1 MFYKKEAIMYEIIC
15 VSGHYEGYYNG
26 SFLVSGDTHGEVE
39 RELDKIK
46 Q

>member
-1 MFYKKEAIMYEIIC
+1 MYEIIC
-15 VSGHYEGYYNG
+15 VSGHYEGYHNG
-26 SFLVSGDTHGEVE
+26 SFLVSGDTYGEVE